1 MRPIEI
7 RTKRIFKNLIKQ
19 NQKLYKN
26 NAIAVETV
34 QSSVQCPEP
43 SVQSVVSSV
52 QSPAFRVRRPESIRG
67 YQGQNSGG
75 SRLVAGL
82 ESASATRISCS
93 QILEAS
99 SSFLKLLQASSRF
112 FKQQPEPGSVVTE
125 ISRQKTN
132 HKNDVFCSP

>member
-67 YQGQNSGG
+67 HQDQNYGG
-75 SRLVAGL
+75 SLLVAGF
-82 ESASATRISCS
+82 ESAGATRISCS
-93 QILEAS
+93 
-99 SSFLKLLQASSRF
+99 
-112 FKQQPEPGSVVTE
+112 
-125 ISRQKTN
+125 
-132 HKNDVFCSP
+132 